1 MEQHTTYGV
10 FIANTGTPD
19 EPEPDAVRVYLKRF
33 LSHPRIRPMNN
44 PLWDFILNAF
54 ILPKRGIASAEKYR
68 TIWTDEGSP
77 FSIEHAKLQ
86 NNLEGY
92 LDRRLKG
99 DGCSA
104 IIRQAMSFGAP
115 LIRDAVAELRDLG
128 CDRLIVLPLY
138 PQSAHSTTL
147 AVKDDVEKT
156 LNEIGW
162 SVPCDFVDNYHD
174 DAAYIE
180 ALADTVRAAGF
191 DASPESKDLLLMS
204 YHSIPVRDI
213 EAGDTYDK
221 QTRKTSELI
230 AETLGLRD
238 DAWTIGYQCRF
249 DKSRSWL
256 EPFTKDVLAK
266 LADDGVGSREGRDD
280 AGERGEREGGC
291 ERGGNGGGGGRLF
304 YMCPN
309 FAVDCLETL
318 YDIDHEL
325 KPFYLEKAE
334 AAGHP
339 VSDDGFRY
347 VPCLN
352 SSDAHVAAL
361 AGVIMKHLG

>member
-10 FIANTGTPD
+10 LIANTGTPD

-68 TIWTDEGSP
+68 TIWTEEGSP

-92 LDRRLKG
+92 LDRRLEG

-104 IIRQAMSFGAP
+104 IVRQAMSFGAP

-156 LNEIGW
+156 LDEIGW

-180 ALADTVRAAGF
+180 ALADTVRTAGF
-191 DASPESKDLLLMS
+191 DASPGSKDLLLMS

-213 EAGDTYDK
+213 EAGDTYDA

-230 AETLGLRD
+230 AEALGLRD

-266 LADDGVGSREGRDD
+266 LADDG
-280 AGERGEREGGC
+280 GES
-291 ERGGNGGGGGRLF
+291 GRLF

-334 AAGHP
+334 AAGHR